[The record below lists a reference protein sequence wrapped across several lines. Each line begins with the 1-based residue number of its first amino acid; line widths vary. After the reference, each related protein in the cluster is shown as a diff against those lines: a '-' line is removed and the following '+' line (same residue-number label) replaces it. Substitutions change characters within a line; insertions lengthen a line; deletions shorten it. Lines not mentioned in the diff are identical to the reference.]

1 MKSQQ
6 KNNTTNLTEEI
17 IKLVK
22 ETPNNYDLGE
32 KVRILVN
39 SSQK

>member
-6 KNNTTNLTEEI
+6 KNETTDLTQEI
-17 IKLVK
+17 VKLVQ
-22 ETPNNYDLGE
+22 ENPNNYDLGE

-39 SSQK
+39 SLSK